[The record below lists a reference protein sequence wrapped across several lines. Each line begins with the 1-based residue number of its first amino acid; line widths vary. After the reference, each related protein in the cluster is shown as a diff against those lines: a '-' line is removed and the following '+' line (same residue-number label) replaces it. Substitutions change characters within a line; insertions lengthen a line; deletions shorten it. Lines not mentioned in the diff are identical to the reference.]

1 MTFNWHKKELQER
14 PLGDRISD
22 AVTDLVGSWT
32 FVIFHIVWFSIWIL
46 FPVESYPFGFLT
58 MVVSLEA
65 IFLTTL
71 VMMSQNRAA
80 DRDRAE
86 AEADYETNVKAKEEI
101 EELQRRLA
109 RIENE
114 KLDKIL
120 SFVEHK

>member
-1 MTFNWHKKELQER
+1 MASNWHKTDLSSR
-14 PLGDRISD
+14 SFGDRVSD
-22 AVTDLVGSWT
+22 AVTNLVGSWM
-32 FVIFHIVWFSIWIL
+32 FVFFHIAWFSVWII
-46 FPVESYPFGFLT
+46 FRIEPYPFGFLT

-86 AEADYETNVKAKEEI
+86 AEADYETNIKAKEEI
-101 EELQRRLA
+101 EDLQRRLA
-109 RIENE
+109 HIEND

-120 SFVEHK
+120 SLLERR